1 MEFSE
6 AHRRVVEILARWE
19 RSEIES
25 WDVVDEAENLEAEL
39 LKTYRSLDDPKD
51 DYRSIIAELVGM
63 RAIAHHEKIMPDDF
77 PALRC
82 LLGTHRGHEV
92 QAWQAFNHHLDRTE
106 GSERT
111 AAAELLWYGK
121 RISRL

>member
-1 MEFSE
+1 MQFSE

-19 RSEIES
+19 RGEIEP

-39 LKTYRSLDDPKD
+39 LKTYRSLDYPKD
-51 DYRSIIAELVGM
+51 DYRSIIAEVVVML
-63 RAIAHHEKIMPDDF
+63 AIAHHEEIMPDDI

-82 LLGTHRGHEV
+82 LLGTHRGQEV

-106 GSERT
+106 GSDRT
-111 AAAELLWYGK
+111 TAAELLWYGK
-121 RISRL
+121 RIPRL

>member
-19 RSEIES
+19 RGEIEP
-25 WDVVDEAENLEAEL
+25 WDVLDEAENLEVEL
-39 LKTYRSLDDPKD
+39 LKMYRSLDYPKD
-51 DYRSIIAELVGM
+51 DYRSIVADVVGM
-63 RAIAHHEKIMPDDF
+63 LAIAHHEKIMPDDI
-77 PALRC
+77 PALRR
-82 LLGTHRGHEV
+82 LLSTHRGQEA
-92 QAWQAFNHHLDRTE
+92 QAWRAFNHHLDRTE
-106 GSERT
+106 GSDRT